1 MRGNPETSASYL
13 MRAKRAH
20 KHNMS
25 TTVTSTSF
33 NKLVRV
39 DWSFVLT
46 SAASSSSP
54 SPSLILTKDEE
65 ETTGKDDIRSR
76 VNLRLVFENEEDDKE
91 QQQQKRKQRE
101 IKMELTLSQ
110 FYEFK
115 RDLEIARKSLND
127 AEGVV

>member
-1 MRGNPETSASYL
+1 MRGNPKTSTSYL

-25 TTVTSTSF
+25 TVTSTSF

-39 DWSFVLT
+39 DWSFVVT
-46 SAASSSSP
+46 SAASSSP
-54 SPSLILTKDEE
+54 SPSLLITKDFDE
-65 ETTGKDDIRSR
+65 ETATGNDDIRSR
-76 VNLRLVFENEEDDKE
+76 VNLRLVFENEEDDE
-91 QQQQKRKQRE
+91 EEEQQKRKQRE

-127 AEGVV
+127 AEGEV

>member
-1 MRGNPETSASYL
+1 

-20 KHNMS
+20 KQNMS
-25 TTVTSTSF
+25 TVTSTSF

-39 DWSFVLT
+39 DWSFVVT
-46 SAASSSSP
+46 SASSSSSSSP
-54 SPSLILTKDEE
+54 SLLITKDFDE
-65 ETTGKDDIRSR
+65 ETTTGNDDIRSR
-76 VNLRLVFENEEDDKE
+76 VNVRLVFENEEDDE
-91 QQQQKRKQRE
+91 EQQQQQKRKQRE

-127 AEGVV
+127 AEGEV

>member
-1 MRGNPETSASYL
+1 

-20 KHNMS
+20 KQNMS

-33 NKLVRV
+33 NELVRV

-46 SAASSSSP
+46 SAVSSSKSFGI
-54 SPSLILTKDEE
+54 SKEGEGEE
-65 ETTGKDDIRSR
+65 EGGDGDDIRSR
-76 VNLRLVFENEEDDKE
+76 VNLRLVFENEEDDE
-91 QQQQKRKQRE
+91 EEERQKRKQRE

-127 AEGVV
+127 AEGEV

>member
-1 MRGNPETSASYL
+1 

-20 KHNMS
+20 KQNMS
-25 TTVTSTSF
+25 TTATSASF

-46 SAASSSSP
+46 SAVSSSKSFGT
-54 SPSLILTKDEE
+54 SKEGEGEE
-65 ETTGKDDIRSR
+65 EGGDGDDIRSR
-76 VNLRLVFENEEDDKE
+76 VNVRLVFENEEDDE
-91 QQQQKRKQRE
+91 EQQQQQKRKQRE

-127 AEGVV
+127 AEGEV

>member
-1 MRGNPETSASYL
+1 

-25 TTVTSTSF
+25 TVTSSF

-39 DWSFVLT
+39 DWSFVVT
-46 SAASSSSP
+46 SAVSSSP
-54 SPSLILTKDEE
+54 SPSLILTKDFDE
-65 ETTGKDDIRSR
+65 ETATGNDDIRSR
-76 VNLRLVFENEEDDKE
+76 VNLRLVFENEEDDE
-91 QQQQKRKQRE
+91 EQQQQQKRKQRE

-127 AEGVV
+127 AEGEV

>member
-1 MRGNPETSASYL
+1 

-20 KHNMS
+20 KQNMS

-46 SAASSSSP
+46 SAVSSSKSFGI
-54 SPSLILTKDEE
+54 SKEGEGEE
-65 ETTGKDDIRSR
+65 EGGDGDDIRSR
-76 VNLRLVFENEEDDKE
+76 VNLRLVFENEEDDEE

-127 AEGVV
+127 AEGEV

>member
-1 MRGNPETSASYL
+1 

-25 TTVTSTSF
+25 TTVTSSF

-39 DWSFVLT
+39 DWSFVVT
-46 SAASSSSP
+46 SASSSSSSSP
-54 SPSLILTKDEE
+54 SLLITKDFDEE
-65 ETTGKDDIRSR
+65 ATTGNDDIRSR
-76 VNLRLVFENEEDDKE
+76 VNVRLVFENEEDDEE

-127 AEGVV
+127 AEGEV

>member
-1 MRGNPETSASYL
+1 

-25 TTVTSTSF
+25 TVTSSF

-39 DWSFVLT
+39 DWSFVVT
-46 SAASSSSP
+46 SAVSSSP
-54 SPSLILTKDEE
+54 SPSLILTKDFDE
-65 ETTGKDDIRSR
+65 ETATGNDDLRSR
-76 VNLRLVFENEEDDKE
+76 VNLRLVFENEEDDE
-91 QQQQKRKQRE
+91 RTKRTQRE

-115 RDLEIARKSLND
+115 RFRNRQKSLSDD
-127 AEGVV
+127 AEEE

>member
-1 MRGNPETSASYL
+1 
-13 MRAKRAH
+13 MRANRAH

-25 TTVTSTSF
+25 TVTSSF

-39 DWSFVLT
+39 DWSFVLP
-46 SAASSSSP
+46 SAVSSSKSFGM
-54 SPSLILTKDEE
+54 SKEGEGEE
-65 ETTGKDDIRSR
+65 EGGDGDDIRSR
-76 VNLRLVFENEEDDKE
+76 VNVRLVFENEEDDEEE

-127 AEGVV
+127 AEGEV

>member
-1 MRGNPETSASYL
+1 

-20 KHNMS
+20 KQNMS
-25 TTVTSTSF
+25 TVTSTSF

-39 DWSFVLT
+39 DWSFVVT
-46 SAASSSSP
+46 SASSSSK
-54 SPSLILTKDEE
+54 SFGISKEGEGEE
-65 ETTGKDDIRSR
+65 EGGDGDEIGSI
-76 VNLRLVFENEEDDKE
+76 VNLRLVFEDEEDDE
-91 QQQQKRKQRE
+91 EQQQQQKRKQRE

-127 AEGVV
+127 AEGEV